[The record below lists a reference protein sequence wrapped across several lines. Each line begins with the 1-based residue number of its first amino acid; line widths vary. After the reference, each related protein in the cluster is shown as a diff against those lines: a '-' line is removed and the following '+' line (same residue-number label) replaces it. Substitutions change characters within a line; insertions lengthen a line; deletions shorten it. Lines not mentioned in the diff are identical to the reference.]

1 GNETGTV
8 IELAGVDTR
17 ATLDS
22 LRQEIGRAG
31 SPSATSVRAA
41 IDLLEANQALN
52 AELAQRSDEV
62 RASRRRLVE
71 AVYVERQRL
80 AQRLRQGALR
90 YLDELA
96 KTLLKYTSADRR
108 RAPAPPPP
116 G

>member
-1 GNETGTV
+1 QPGHETDTV
-8 IELAGVDTR
+8 IELTGVDTR

-52 AELAQRSDEV
+52 AELAQRSNEV

-71 AVYVERQRL
+71 AVYFETQRPGP
-80 AQRLRQGALR
+80 RLRPGALR
-90 YLDELA
+90 YLRGPA
-96 KTLLKYTSADRR
+96 KTLLKD
-108 RAPAPPPP
+108 
-116 G
+116 